1 MAGVPER
8 PLEFHL
14 VEAIVASG
22 VSAPPP
28 RRLSLDPV
36 NGRITQLPRRIG
48 LVQRG
53 EDAYQV
59 WVQARALK
67 HELRP

>member
-1 MAGVPER
+1 MAGVSER

-14 VEAIVASG
+14 VEAVVASG

-36 NGRITQLPRRIG
+36 NGRVTQLPLRIG
-48 LVQRG
+48 LVKRG
-53 EDAYQV
+53 EDAHQV
-59 WVQARALK
+59 GVPA
-67 HELRP
+67 